1 MTDMLSTAE
10 TTKLVNT
17 TIPVH
22 LDGTQISDEG
32 TLAYLA
38 GALHQAELF
47 YERTGAFENIWR
59 HGVAVSGS
67 KTAVDSFDAVYFA
80 SGIVTDN
87 SSNEYSFK
95 NPCPPTAERRD
106 AYDAVADVARTPKFT
121 AAVDA
126 ATGGD
131 KVDVQDFTVNP
142 FKIKSDDRD
151 FAHVQGIPCGGV
163 PPRDREPS
171 SRPQPEPDRRARHQD
186 D

>member
-1 MTDMLSTAE
+1 MTDTLSTAE

-17 TIPVH
+17 IIPIH
-22 LDGTQISDEG
+22 LDGSHISDEG

-67 KTAVDSFDAVYFA
+67 KTAVDSMDAVYFA

-95 NPCPPTAERRD
+95 NPCPPTAVRKT
-106 AYDAVADVARTPKFT
+106 AYDAVADVASTPKFT
-121 AAVDA
+121 ATVDA

-131 KVDVQDFTVNP
+131 KVDIQDFTVNP
-142 FKIKSDDRD
+142 F
-151 FAHVQGIPCGGV
+151 GV
-163 PPRDREPS
+163 WSELLIINS
-171 SRPQPEPDRRARHQD
+171 H
-186 D
+186 